1 MMDLNHADQ
10 IPNDERLAA
19 FDQYRRLLFSIAYR
33 MLGSVADAEDM
44 LQEAYIRWQQ
54 APDEEIRS
62 PKAFL
67 ITVVSRLCMD
77 HLGSARVRREQSV
90 GQWLPEPLVTDPGD
104 DPLGVLRVDESLSL
118 ALLVL
123 LERLT
128 PVERAV
134 FLLREV
140 FDYSYPE
147 IAKSLG
153 QSEANC
159 RQLLHRARQ
168 RVGDMRQRFEASSQ
182 AHRELLAR
190 FLDAAR
196 DGEVERLMSL
206 LARDAELHIDGGAAA
221 PMPNVISGA
230 DKVARGLTA
239 GSRNLPAGLVMRP
252 ATING
257 DAGVVTYVDGRPYS
271 VLVIDVRNGLV
282 QGVYIVADPD
292 KLKHL
297 PALEDA
303 P

>member
-297 PALEDA
+297 PALEDT

>member
-1 MMDLNHADQ
+1 MDLNHADQ

>member
-292 KLKHL
+292 K
-297 PALEDA
+297 
-303 P
+303 